1 MPPRT
6 SPDLGPD
13 PPVTHDMR
21 VGRMQLR
28 LAGIQATVGP
38 VAAAYATD
46 TEPTVACIS
55 ANSA

>member
-1 MPPRT
+1 M
-6 SPDLGPD
+6 
-13 PPVTHDMR
+13 THDMR

-38 VAAAYATD
+38 VAAAYATETD
-46 TEPTVACIS
+46 PTVAWIS